1 MRTARIVA
9 LLAAASLAW
18 SLAARAADS
27 DRQPQTTPAPAREQ
41 PPATTPPSSADHT
54 DYSKEQERTVK
65 PPTDASMGAVERRPD
80 PAPDPDR
87 KK

>member
-9 LLAAASLAW
+9 LLAAASLVW

-27 DRQPQTTPAPAREQ
+27 DRQPPPPAREQ
-41 PPATTPPSSADHT
+41 PPATTPPSSPDRT

-65 PPTDASMGAVERRPD
+65 PPTDASMGAVERKPD
-80 PAPDPDR
+80 PAPDPGR